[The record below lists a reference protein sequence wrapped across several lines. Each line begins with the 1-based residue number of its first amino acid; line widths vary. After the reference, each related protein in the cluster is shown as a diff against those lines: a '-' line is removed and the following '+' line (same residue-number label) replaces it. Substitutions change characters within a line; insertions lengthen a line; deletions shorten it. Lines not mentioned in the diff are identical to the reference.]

1 MKRTMFIT
9 MLAAT
14 LLGAQGRAADEIPTS
29 ITGYTHTQ
37 EDFPHLL
44 YYGKYSES
52 GDVTGGSVG
61 IQADESAEDQYNSE
75 VYGGFSASGSASAN
89 NVTIDSGRVLKIYG
103 GQSYEEYVSGN
114 TVTMNGGRVDSWL
127 YGGYSNKGE
136 VNGNS
141 VTMNGGDPWKVV
153 GGYSIYGDSVG
164 NSISAIGVT
173 PSSSY
178 TTIYGG
184 ESSDGNAKGN
194 KVSVLESKFYWVEG
208 GMSLYRHAQDNTVTI
223 TDSQI
228 DTVYG
233 GYAYGGQ
240 PYGGEPGGDSTG
252 NTVIIEGSQ
261 ITSLICGGSAGIGEA
276 GGNTVTIT
284 DSLISGSVDGAGAN
298 EGDATDNKV
307 TITDSQ
313 MQLAEESHI
322 LGGYATSRDATG
334 NSVTI
339 TGTEFLGDYLPEVLG
354 GQAVTGNA
362 GGNSVDMTGGHV
374 TNVYG
379 GQGLA
384 SANENKVTLTDT
396 QVTGQ
401 LMDSGGRAA
410 LVYGGA
416 SDEGDANGNSVI
428 LTGIQLG
435 EPLEEQLQVSLFGF
449 FGGSA
454 DIGEGN
460 ANGNTVTLT
469 NEKSVDSIIA
479 QIGGGAAFN
488 ANNNAVNIIGSGSS
502 SLWDTEIWD
511 VYGGYAGANN
521 DSNAN
526 GNTVYIKDRHSILDV
541 YGGVGYNTANN
552 TVVLENCVVF
562 VVKGSESNGGKNCG
576 NSVDITG
583 GHVITNVY
591 GGLGLASANENKVN
605 LTNAQVDGYVS
616 GGTSDEGDAKGN
628 VVTITD
634 SQIEKA
640 CGGIAAGEGDAS
652 DNIVTITG
660 SLIAG
665 EVEGARAADASG
677 NKVTITDSQMQL
689 AEGSHILGGY
699 ATSRDATGNSVT
711 ITGTE
716 FLGDYLPEVL
726 GGHADAGN
734 ANGNSVDMTGGH
746 VSSVYGGRGLASAN
760 ENKVNLTNAHVDEYV
775 YGGQSDEGDANGNS
789 VTLAEIQ
796 VGRGKSWLMGVYGGF
811 AAQEASGNTVSLS
824 GDIGN
829 YLILVIYG
837 GHGSNANNNAVN
849 ITSPTTQNQG
859 YRIGVVYGGCAGTN
873 NDTNASGNTVSIK
886 GRELSGVFG
895 GVGYN
900 TTNNTVVLEDCDY
913 AGVVLGSDSYGGKNY
928 GNMVTMNGGQAFRVT
943 GGQGLASANENKVN
957 LTDAQVDDYVYGGK
971 SDEGDANGNT
981 VTVTNSQVGVIA
993 AAEGYNTVGNT
1004 AVMSGGK
1011 ADSIGGG
1018 LSNGGENSGNTV
1030 IVTEGVVQ
1038 YGIIGGHLWN
1048 GGELR
1053 DNRVYLV
1060 GKGATA
1066 TIGGQQY
1073 TGGSSG
1079 IQAGSIAAA
1088 YALEDGVGE
1097 PADLISGNAI
1107 DVYGTDITAG
1117 RMYGM
1122 QILNFHIMEGL
1133 ANFEEAAMVS
1143 ITGTVESDRLD
1154 LTSVQLGFYAEGVE
1168 DWSAFAGKSVTL
1180 VEAAQEIL
1188 GVDSGTQVDIMIG
1201 DRVVGAAALVLGSGN
1216 KTLSLENIVFVPEP
1230 ATGTLGLLALAALAA
1245 RRRKNQSTK

>member
-9 MLAAT
+9 MLAAA

-141 VTMNGGDPWKVV
+141 VTMNGGDPWKVL

-194 KVSVLESKFYWVEG
+194 KVSVVESKFYWVEG

-284 DSLISGSVDGAGAN
+284 DSLISGSVEGARAA
-298 EGDATDNKV
+298 DASGNKV

-313 MQLAEESHI
+313 MQLAEDKSI

-339 TGTEFLGDYLPEVLG
+339 TGTEFLGDYLPEVMG
-354 GQAVTGNA
+354 GHAAAGNA
-362 GGNSVDMTGGHV
+362 GGNSVDMTGGH
-374 TNVYG
+374 
-379 GQGLA
+379 
-384 SANENKVTLTDT
+384 
-396 QVTGQ
+396 
-401 LMDSGGRAA
+401 
-410 LVYGGA
+410 
-416 SDEGDANGNSVI
+416 
-428 LTGIQLG
+428 
-435 EPLEEQLQVSLFGF
+435 
-449 FGGSA
+449 
-454 DIGEGN
+454 
-460 ANGNTVTLT
+460 
-469 NEKSVDSIIA
+469 
-479 QIGGGAAFN
+479 
-488 ANNNAVNIIGSGSS
+488 GSS
-502 SLWDTEIWD
+502 
-511 VYGGYAGANN
+511 VY
-521 DSNAN
+521 
-526 GNTVYIKDRHSILDV
+526 
-541 YGGVGYNTANN
+541 VGR
-552 TVVLENCVVF
+552 
-562 VVKGSESNGGKNCG
+562 
-576 NSVDITG
+576 
-583 GHVITNVY
+583 
-591 GGLGLASANENKVN
+591 GLASANENKVN
-605 LTNAQVDGYVS
+605 LTNAQVYD
-616 GGTSDEGDAKGN
+616 
-628 VVTITD
+628 
-634 SQIEKA
+634 
-640 CGGIAAGEGDAS
+640 
-652 DNIVTITG
+652 
-660 SLIAG
+660 
-665 EVEGARAADASG
+665 
-677 NKVTITDSQMQL
+677 
-689 AEGSHILGGY
+689 
-699 ATSRDATGNSVT
+699 
-711 ITGTE
+711 
-716 FLGDYLPEVL
+716 
-726 GGHADAGN
+726 
-734 ANGNSVDMTGGH
+734 
-746 VSSVYGGRGLASAN
+746 
-760 ENKVNLTNAHVDEYV
+760 YV
-775 YGGQSDEGDANGNS
+775 YGGQ
-789 VTLAEIQ
+789 
-796 VGRGKSWLMGVYGGF
+796 
-811 AAQEASGNTVSLS
+811 
-824 GDIGN
+824 
-829 YLILVIYG
+829 
-837 GHGSNANNNAVN
+837 
-849 ITSPTTQNQG
+849 
-859 YRIGVVYGGCAGTN
+859 
-873 NDTNASGNTVSIK
+873 
-886 GRELSGVFG
+886 
-895 GVGYN
+895 
-900 TTNNTVVLEDCDY
+900 
-913 AGVVLGSDSYGGKNY
+913 
-928 GNMVTMNGGQAFRVT
+928 
-943 GGQGLASANENKVN
+943 
-957 LTDAQVDDYVYGGK
+957 

-1107 DVYGTDITAG
+1107 DVYGTAITAG

-1154 LTSVQLGFYAEGVE
+1154 LTSVQLGFYGESVE
-1168 DWSAFAGKSVTL
+1168 DWSAFTGKSVTL

-1216 KTLSLENIVFVPEP
+1216 KTLSLENIVYVPEP

>member
-1 MKRTMFIT
+1 
-9 MLAAT
+9 MLAAA
-14 LLGAQGRAADEIPTS
+14 LLGAQGRADYIPAI
-29 ITGYTHTQ
+29 ITGWTHKEVSPYFSDT
-37 EDFPHLL
+37 FY
-44 YYGKYSES
+44 YYGKYSDTDS
-52 GDVTGGSVG
+52 VSGGSVN
-61 IQADESAEDQYNSE
+61 IAADESGGDHTWRDDF
-75 VYGGFSASGSASAN
+75 VYGGYTKNGEANRNSVTMTGGTIECISSGYAEYGDAAENDVTMTGGEVRSVYGGDVREGGNATGNTVSINGAVVDLFVYGGYVN
-89 NVTIDSGRVLKIYG
+89 KGGNAIENDVTINDSVFGPFVYG
-103 GQSYEEYVSGN
+103 GYVGEGGNATGN
-114 TVTMNGGRVDSWL
+114 TVTINGGGEGVYSADVCGGCVDE
-127 YGGYSNKGE
+127 GGNAD
-136 VNGNS
+136 GNTVS
-141 VTMNGGDPWKVV
+141 MTESTAFAVF
-153 GGYSIYGDSVG
+153 
-164 NSISAIGVT
+164 
-173 PSSSY
+173 
-178 TTIYGG
+178 GG
-184 ESSDGNAKGN
+184 EAVAGTAKGN
-194 KVSVLESKFYWVEG
+194 V
-208 GMSLYRHAQDNTVTI
+208 VTI

-228 DTVYG
+228 TAAIG
-233 GYAYGGQ
+233 GIGGITA
-240 PYGGEPGGDSTG
+240 GEGDASDNVVTL
-252 NTVIIEGSQ
+252 TGSQ
-261 ITSLICGGSAGIGEA
+261 VSSFIMGAQSGSGIAAG
-276 GGNTVTIT
+276 NSVTIT
-284 DSLISGSVDGAGAN
+284 DSLISGSVEGARAA
-298 EGDATDNKV
+298 DATDNKV

-339 TGTEFLGDYLPEVLG
+339 TGTEFLGDYLPEVMG

-379 GQGLA
+379 GRGLA

-435 EPLEEQLQVSLFGF
+435 EPLGEEEQLQVSLFGF

-469 NEKSVDSIIA
+469 DEKSVDSIIV

-502 SLWDTEIWD
+502 SLWDTQIWD

-526 GNTVYIKDRHSILDV
+526 GNTVYIKDRDNIVDV

-552 TVVLENCVVF
+552 TVVLENCDVD
-562 VVKGSESNGGKNCG
+562 VVKGSESNGGKNSG

-583 GHVITNVY
+583 GHVTNVY
-591 GGLGLASANENKVN
+591 
-605 LTNAQVDGYVS
+605 
-616 GGTSDEGDAKGN
+616 
-628 VVTITD
+628 
-634 SQIEKA
+634 
-640 CGGIAAGEGDAS
+640 
-652 DNIVTITG
+652 
-660 SLIAG
+660 
-665 EVEGARAADASG
+665 
-677 NKVTITDSQMQL
+677 
-689 AEGSHILGGY
+689 
-699 ATSRDATGNSVT
+699 
-711 ITGTE
+711 
-716 FLGDYLPEVL
+716 
-726 GGHADAGN
+726 
-734 ANGNSVDMTGGH
+734 
-746 VSSVYGGRGLASAN
+746 
-760 ENKVNLTNAHVDEYV
+760 
-775 YGGQSDEGDANGNS
+775 
-789 VTLAEIQ
+789 
-796 VGRGKSWLMGVYGGF
+796 
-811 AAQEASGNTVSLS
+811 
-824 GDIGN
+824 
-829 YLILVIYG
+829 
-837 GHGSNANNNAVN
+837 
-849 ITSPTTQNQG
+849 
-859 YRIGVVYGGCAGTN
+859 
-873 NDTNASGNTVSIK
+873 
-886 GRELSGVFG
+886 
-895 GVGYN
+895 
-900 TTNNTVVLEDCDY
+900 
-913 AGVVLGSDSYGGKNY
+913 
-928 GNMVTMNGGQAFRVT
+928 
-943 GGQGLASANENKVN
+943 GGQGLASANENKVT
-957 LTDAQVDDYVYGGK
+957 LTNAQVDDYVYGGK

-1038 YGIIGGHLWN
+1038 YGIVGGHLWN

-1073 TGGSSG
+1073 TGGNGG

-1088 YALEDGVGE
+1088 YVLEDGIGA
-1097 PADLISGNAI
+1097 PADLVSGNAI
-1107 DVYGTDITAG
+1107 DVYGMDITAG

-1133 ANFEEAAMVS
+1133 ANFDTAAMVS
-1143 ITGTVESDRLD
+1143 ITGTLESDRLD

-1188 GVDSGTQVDIMIG
+1188 GVDSGTQVDIMID
-1201 DRVVGAAALVLGSGN
+1201 DRVVGTAALVLGGEN
-1216 KTLSLENIVFVPEP
+1216 RILSLEDIVFVPEP
-1230 ATGTLGLLALAALAA
+1230 ATGTLGLLALCALAA
-1245 RRRKNQSTK
+1245 RRRRK

>member
-9 MLAAT
+9 MLAAA
-14 LLGAQGRAADEIPTS
+14 LLGAQGRADYIPTTITGWTHADES
-29 ITGYTHTQ
+29 NWN
-37 EDFPHLL
+37 F
-44 YYGKYSES
+44 YGKYSET
-52 GDVTGGSVG
+52 DAVTGGDVG
-61 IQADESAEDQYNSE
+61 IREDAQSGINHWYDN
-75 VYGGFSASGSASAN
+75 VYGGYSRFGTASGN
-89 NVTIDSGRVLKIYG
+89 NVTMDSGEVYSIFG
-103 GQSYEEYVSGN
+103 GESLGGACVSGN
-114 TVTMNGGRVDSWL
+114 TVTMNGGVVHHYLCGGFTDYDSENPKFEDCINNTVTMN
-127 YGGYSNKGE
+127 GGVVSHGFVKGGWAAMFGCCS
-136 VNGNS
+136 GNT
-141 VTMNGGDPWKVV
+141 VTMNGGDVTYGNVV
-153 GGYSIYGDSVG
+153 GGAS
-164 NSISAIGVT
+164 N
-173 PSSSY
+173 
-178 TTIYGG
+178 
-184 ESSDGNAKGN
+184 
-194 KVSVLESKFYWVEG
+194 F
-208 GMSLYRHAQDNTVTI
+208 
-223 TDSQI
+223 
-228 DTVYG
+228 
-233 GYAYGGQ
+233 
-240 PYGGEPGGDSTG
+240 GDSTG
-252 NTVIIEGSQ
+252 NSVSTLGVISSTGVLEVVGG
-261 ITSLICGGSAGIGEA
+261 TSLGAEASANKVDVVESTLGAVTGGRSVDWHA
-276 GGNTVTIT
+276 NDNKVTIT
-284 DSLISGSVDGAGAN
+284 DSLISGS
-298 EGDATDNKV
+298 
-307 TITDSQ
+307 
-313 MQLAEESHI
+313 
-322 LGGYATSRDATG
+322 
-334 NSVTI
+334 
-339 TGTEFLGDYLPEVLG
+339 
-354 GQAVTGNA
+354 
-362 GGNSVDMTGGHV
+362 
-374 TNVYG
+374 
-379 GQGLA
+379 
-384 SANENKVTLTDT
+384 
-396 QVTGQ
+396 
-401 LMDSGGRAA
+401 
-410 LVYGGA
+410 
-416 SDEGDANGNSVI
+416 
-428 LTGIQLG
+428 
-435 EPLEEQLQVSLFGF
+435 
-449 FGGSA
+449 
-454 DIGEGN
+454 
-460 ANGNTVTLT
+460 
-469 NEKSVDSIIA
+469 
-479 QIGGGAAFN
+479 
-488 ANNNAVNIIGSGSS
+488 
-502 SLWDTEIWD
+502 
-511 VYGGYAGANN
+511 
-521 DSNAN
+521 
-526 GNTVYIKDRHSILDV
+526 
-541 YGGVGYNTANN
+541 
-552 TVVLENCVVF
+552 
-562 VVKGSESNGGKNCG
+562 
-576 NSVDITG
+576 
-583 GHVITNVY
+583 
-591 GGLGLASANENKVN
+591 
-605 LTNAQVDGYVS
+605 
-616 GGTSDEGDAKGN
+616 
-628 VVTITD
+628 
-634 SQIEKA
+634 
-640 CGGIAAGEGDAS
+640 
-652 DNIVTITG
+652 
-660 SLIAG
+660 
-665 EVEGARAADASG
+665 VEGARAADASG

-716 FLGDYLPEVL
+716 FLGDYLPEVM
-726 GGHADAGN
+726 GGHAAAGN
-734 ANGNSVDMTGGH
+734 AGGNSVDMTGGH

-789 VTLAEIQ
+789 VTLSEIQ
-796 VGRGKSWLMGVYGGF
+796 VGRGKSWLKGVFGGF

-829 YLILVIYG
+829 YLILVIHG

-859 YRIGVVYGGCAGTN
+859 LRIGGVCGGWAGTN

-886 GRELSGVFG
+886 GRELSEVCG
-895 GVGYN
+895 GMGYN

-913 AGVVLGSDSYGGKNY
+913 AGGVLGSDSYGGKNY

-957 LTDAQVDDYVYGGK
+957 LTNAQVYDYVYGGK

-1107 DVYGTDITAG
+1107 DVYGTGIVTE

-1143 ITGTVESDRLD
+1143 ITGTVGSDRLD
-1154 LTSVQLGFYAEGVE
+1154 LTSVQLGFYGESVE

-1230 ATGTLGLLALAALAA
+1230 ATGTLGLLALVALAA